1 MLSKEE
7 VQALKDAGLSFEQIQ
22 DLSAS
27 EEEFENTGI
36 SYDLDT
42 AFALVKNSIFDKYN
56 KECTK

>member
-7 VQALKDAGLSFEQIQ
+7 AQTLKDAGLSFEQIQ

-27 EEEFENTGI
+27 EEEFENTGV

-42 AFALVKNSIFDKYN
+42 AFVMVKNNIFTKHN
-56 KECTK
+56 KECTR